1 MRGSVFTLALII
13 SVFLCFG
20 GKAFA
25 NNSDMYTA
33 DYQAMKR
40 ALNSMLTSPKAQA
53 KSWTGVNGDGDLRVS
68 LAISSSQG
76 LPCENL
82 SNCENAC
89 RNYTYT
95 FVGER
100 KDGWIV
106 NEERTGRIC
115 LSARNNWDIQGSES
129 VKKTRKLNKSQRLID
144 AETQK
149 KIDAER
155 DNLRKAEEDRK
166 RLEREAA
173 IKEANEQKRLER
185 EREDERQ
192 KNIVIAQQSERKV
205 FVRSVQLKLNELQYN
220 VGTADGAYGQQ
231 TLDGIMDFVSDARI
245 EGINFNTVPSNAVL
259 EMVDG
264 ELSKVIRKQKSLS
277 GCSSELIDI
286 GFMCVKVS
294 S

>member
-1 MRGSVFTLALII
+1 MRSSIFTFVFII
-13 SVFLCFG
+13 TAFLCFG
-20 GKAFA
+20 GQALA
-25 NNSDMYTA
+25 NNPDMYTA

-40 ALNSMLTSPKAQA
+40 TLNDMLTSPKAQA

-76 LPCENL
+76 FPCENL
-82 SNCENAC
+82 STCENAC

-115 LSARNNWDIQGSES
+115 LSARNSWDLQGSES
-129 VKKTRKLNKSQRLID
+129 VKKTRKLNKSQKLID

-149 KIDAER
+149 KIAAER
-155 DNLRKAEEDRK
+155 DRLRKAEEDRK
-166 RLEREAA
+166 KVEREAA
-173 IKEANEQKRLER
+173 IRKAEEQKRLER
-185 EREDERQ
+185 EREEERQ
-192 KNIVIAQQSERKV
+192 KNILVAQQSERKDI
-205 FVRSVQLKLNELQYN
+205 VRRVQLKLNELQYN
-220 VGTADGAYGQQ
+220 VGIADGAYGQQ
-231 TLDGIMDFVSDARI
+231 TLDGIMSFVSDARI
-245 EGINFNTVPSNAVL
+245 EGIDFNKVPSNAVL
-259 EMVDG
+259 ETVDG
-264 ELSKVIRKQKSLS
+264 ELSKVIRKQEGLS
-277 GCSSELIDI
+277 DCSSEVIDG